1 MPGVA
6 SRPGICHH
14 GGRSAP
20 PNAALDRRTRAMTLT
35 VEPFDAPLGA
45 EVGGFDPRTI
55 EAADFE
61 ALRQALARH
70 GVAVLRDQHLTPAEL
85 VAFSRRFGELE
96 YHVLDQYWLP
106 EQPEVYVISNI
117 VENGKPVGNPRE
129 GFGWHTDLSY
139 MPLPTAY
146 TFLYGLEVPAEG
158 AETHFCTIYPTT
170 DALPAAE
177 RARLETITVRHSY
190 TALHASRP
198 WAAPLTEQQK
208 ARSPDVFHPLM
219 RTHPLTQRKGVYLG
233 GTTCAF
239 PLDMDEQ
246 AGGALIRDLFAD
258 ATRPEHVYA
267 HKWRC
272 NDLVFWDNRGVM
284 HSATEYDRDRY
295 RRLIHRTSV
304 RGEKP
309 Y

>member
-1 MPGVA
+1 M
-6 SRPGICHH
+6 
-14 GGRSAP
+14 
-20 PNAALDRRTRAMTLT
+20 ALTLR
-35 VEPFDAPLGA
+35 PFDAPLGA
-45 EVGGFDPRTI
+45 EASGVDPRNVS
-55 EAADFE
+55 EADFD
-61 ALRQALARH
+61 ALLQALARH
-70 GVAVLRDQHLTPAEL
+70 GVLVLRDQQLSPAEL
-85 VAFSRRFGELE
+85 VGFSRRFGELE

-117 VENGKPVGNPRE
+117 VENGKPIGNPRE

-139 MPLPTAY
+139 MALPTAY
-146 TFLYGLEVPAEG
+146 TFLYGLEVPEEG
-158 AETHFCTIYPTT
+158 AETLFCTIYPTI
-170 DALPAAE
+170 DALPEAQ
-177 RARLETITVRHSY
+177 RAQLETVTVRHSY
-190 TALHASRP
+190 AALHASRP

-219 RTHPLTQRKGVYLG
+219 RTHPITGRKGVYLG

-239 PLDMDEQ
+239 PLDME
-246 AGGALIRDLFAD
+246 AEEGSALMRDLYAD

-267 HKWRC
+267 HKWRRR
-272 NDLVFWDNRGVM
+272 DLVFWDNRFVM
-284 HSATEYDRDRY
+284 HSATEYDRERY

>member
-1 MPGVA
+1 M
-6 SRPGICHH
+6 
-14 GGRSAP
+14 
-20 PNAALDRRTRAMTLT
+20 ALTLC
-35 VEPFDAPLGA
+35 PFDAPLGA
-45 EVGGFDPRTI
+45 EASGLDPRNVS
-55 EAADFE
+55 EVDFD

-70 GVAVLRDQHLTPAEL
+70 GVLVLRNQQLSPAEL
-85 VAFSRRFGELE
+85 VGFSRRFGELE

-117 VENGKPVGNPRE
+117 VENGKPIGNPRE

-139 MPLPTAY
+139 MALPTAY
-146 TFLYGLEVPAEG
+146 TFLYGLEVPEEG
-158 AETHFCTIYPTT
+158 AETLFCTIYPTT
-170 DALPAAE
+170 DALPEAQ
-177 RARLETITVRHSY
+177 RAKLETVTVRHSY
-190 TALHASRP
+190 AALHASRP

-219 RTHPLTQRKGVYLG
+219 RTHPITGRKGVYLG

-239 PLDMDEQ
+239 PLDMDAEE
-246 AGGALIRDLFAD
+246 GSVLMRDLYAD

-267 HKWRC
+267 HKWRRH
-272 NDLVFWDNRGVM
+272 DLVFWDNRFVM
-284 HSATEYDRDRY
+284 HSATEYDRERY

>member
-1 MPGVA
+1 M
-6 SRPGICHH
+6 S
-14 GGRSAP
+14 
-20 PNAALDRRTRAMTLT
+20 LT
-35 VEPFDAPLGA
+35 VTPFDAPLGA

-55 EAADFE
+55 DAADFE

-117 VENGKPVGNPRE
+117 VENGRPIGNPRE

-139 MPLPTAY
+139 MAFPTAY
-146 TFLYGLEVPAEG
+146 TFLHGLEVPAEG
-158 AETHFCTIYPTT
+158 ADTTFCTIYPAT

-190 TALHASRP
+190 AMLHASRP
-198 WAAPLTEQQK
+198 WAPPLTEQQQ
-208 ARSPDVFHPLM
+208 ARSPDVFHPM
-219 RTHPLTQRKGVYLG
+219 IRTHPITGRKGLYLG
-233 GTTCAF
+233 GTTCSR
-239 PLDMDEQ
+239 PLGMSDAE
-246 AGGALIRDLFAD
+246 GEALIADLFER
-258 ATRPEHVYA
+258 ATRHEHVYA
-267 HKWRC
+267 HKWRPH
-272 NDLVFWDNRGVM
+272 DLVFWDNRFVM
-284 HSATEYDRDRY
+284 HSATEYDRARY
-295 RRLIHRTSV
+295 RRLIYRTSV
-304 RGEKP
+304 KGEKP

>member
-1 MPGVA
+1 M
-6 SRPGICHH
+6 
-14 GGRSAP
+14 
-20 PNAALDRRTRAMTLT
+20 ALTLR
-35 VEPFDAPLGA
+35 PFDAPLGA
-45 EVGGFDPRTI
+45 EASGVDPRNVS
-55 EAADFE
+55 EADFD
-61 ALRQALARH
+61 ALLQALARH
-70 GVAVLRDQHLTPAEL
+70 GVLVLRDQQLSPAEL
-85 VAFSRRFGELE
+85 VGFSRRFGELE

-117 VENGKPVGNPRE
+117 VENGKPIGNPRE

-139 MPLPTAY
+139 MALPTAY
-146 TFLYGLEVPAEG
+146 TFLYGLEVPEEG
-158 AETHFCTIYPTT
+158 AETLFCTIYPTT
-170 DALPAAE
+170 DALPEAQ
-177 RARLETITVRHSY
+177 RAQLETVTVRHSY
-190 TALHASRP
+190 AALHASRP

-219 RTHPLTQRKGVYLG
+219 RTHPITGRKGIYLG

-239 PLDMDEQ
+239 PLDMDAEESS
-246 AGGALIRDLFAD
+246 ALMDHLYAD

-267 HKWRC
+267 HKWRRH
-272 NDLVFWDNRGVM
+272 DLVFWDNRFVM
-284 HSATEYDRDRY
+284 HSATEYDRERY